1 MLGSGSS
8 GLVLINL
15 HNVKKEDIDD
25 IYSISE
31 NLSENYS
38 IRVKIITQTFSIPKF
53 KYLLD

>member
-8 GLVLINL
+8 GLVLISL

-25 IYSISE
+25 IYSISV
-31 NLSENYS
+31 NLSVSYS
-38 IRVKIITQTFSIPKF
+38 IRVKMITQTFSIPKF